1 MSNTIF
7 FGIDQLLASHPS
19 WKLQKI
25 GLVTNEAAKT
35 YNGIA
40 SRKALQDAGFKLVK
54 LFSPEHGLSVKG
66 ADGAAMHDGVD
77 ELTDLPIISLYGNKL
92 APTKE
97 DLAELEIILFDVPD
111 AGVRFYTYLWTLTYL
126 METCATSKKKIIVLD
141 RPNPIS
147 GILALAEGPFL
158 EPSCSS
164 FIGRWPI
171 PIRHSCSLGEL
182 ARFFNETQH
191 IKTSLEI
198 IACTNWN
205 RNNFQPDWT
214 IPFVGTSPAIQSFE
228 SMLLYPGLC
237 FLEATNLHEGRGT
250 EKAFQIVGA
259 PWLKNDAVCA
269 QINNILEDEINA
281 TPIAYMSKEN
291 KYIGKKCNGIHFK
304 VKDQAIFRPI
314 FFGLMLIK
322 LIKELHPVDFAW
334 ATYPTNVN
342 PNGTNHLDKLLGI
355 PNSESLFDLPF
366 ASFLQWATKLT
377 SSKDWE
383 KMMEPYLLY

>member
-1 MSNTIF
+1 MNVF
-7 FGIDQLLASHPS
+7 FGIDQLLKSHPS
-19 WKLQKI
+19 WKQYPI
-25 GLVTNEAAKT
+25 GMVTNEAAKT
-35 YNGIA
+35 YNGLA

-97 DLAELEIILFDVPD
+97 DLLDIEIILFDVPD
-111 AGVRFYTYLWTLTYL
+111 AGVRFYTYLWTMTYL
-126 METCATSKKKIIVLD
+126 LESCAANKKKLFILD

-147 GILALAEGPFL
+147 GNLSLAEGPFL

-164 FIGRWPI
+164 FIGRWPM

-182 ARFFNETQH
+182 ARFFNETQQ
-191 IKTSLEI
+191 INASLEI

-205 RNNFQPDWT
+205 RNHFQPDWS
-214 IPFVGTSPAIQSFE
+214 IPFVGTSPAIQSFA

-237 FLEATNLHEGRGT
+237 FLEATNLDEGRGT

-259 PWLKNDAVCA
+259 NWLKNDVVCA
-269 QINNILEDEINA
+269 QINNMLEDEIHA
-281 TPIAYMSKEN
+281 TPFVYVSKEN
-291 KYIGKKCNGIHFK
+291 KYAGEKCNGIHFK
-304 VKDQAIFRPI
+304 VKDQTIFRPI
-314 FFGLMLIK
+314 FFGLILIK
-322 LIKELHPVDFAW
+322 LIKELHPSDFKW

-383 KMMEPYLLY
+383 KMMEPFLFY